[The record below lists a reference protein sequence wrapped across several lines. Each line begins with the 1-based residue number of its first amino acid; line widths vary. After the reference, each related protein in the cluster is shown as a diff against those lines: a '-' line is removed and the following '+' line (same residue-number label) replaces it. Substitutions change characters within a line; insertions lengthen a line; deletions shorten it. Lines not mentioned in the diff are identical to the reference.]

1 MRNNAVRG
9 CSAGLHPTGVHNT
22 KHLPSAPGQGFLAQF
37 EALAVCPKGVY
48 FSQELSHDRG
58 LPAIMA

>member
-1 MRNNAVRG
+1 
-9 CSAGLHPTGVHNT
+9 LHPTDVHT
-22 KHLPSAPGQGFLAQF
+22 PSAPGQGFLAQF

>member
-1 MRNNAVRG
+1 MDAEQCRAG
-9 CSAGLHPTGVHNT
+9 CSAGLHPTDVHT
-22 KHLPSAPGQGFLAQF
+22 PSAPGQGFLAQF